1 MFKNPN
7 PEDARSNPVG
17 KPLPERT
24 RERLLD
30 AAGGGGSAERRLS
43 RFVLIFLL
51 RILDEGRP
59 AWFGKLMAREIV
71 EPSGAL
77 DRVIDRAI
85 LPLHHSLWAL
95 GGGNLR
101 GGAVDGE

>member
-7 PEDARSNPVG
+7 PDDARANPVG

-24 RERLLD
+24 RERLLH
-30 AAGGGGSAERRLS
+30 AAGRAGSAERSLS
-43 RFVLIFLL
+43 RFVRIFLL

-71 EPSGAL
+71 DPSGAL

-85 LPLHHSLWAL
+85 PPLHRSLWAL
-95 GGGNLR
+95 VR
-101 GGAVDGE
+101 GEPSRE